1 MMLLHQKQEMLEVIS
16 LKSEFDCIKHM
27 PSEKNGRSNNIGHG
41 NDIHIGTI

>member
-27 PSEKNGRSNNIGHG
+27 PSEKMDEVIIL
-41 NDIHIGTI
+41 DMVMIYI